1 MVVHAVVVR
10 AEPAEVRDRSARL
23 MPRDI
28 EPERLRQLVEK
39 GQLQLIEVL
48 PETEYAEEHIAG
60 AINIP
65 LKSMNR
71 SSVAALDASLPT
83 VVYCWDDI

>member
-1 MVVHAVVVR
+1 
-10 AEPAEVRDRSARL
+10 
-23 MPRDI
+23 MPREIDLDH
-28 EPERLRQLVEK
+28 LRELVD
-39 GQLQLIEVL
+39 GTQFQLIEVL

-71 SSVAALDASLPT
+71 SSVADLDPAFST

>member
-1 MVVHAVVVR
+1 
-10 AEPAEVRDRSARL
+10 

-28 EPERLRQLVEK
+28 KLDDLRELVE
-39 GQLQLIEVL
+39 GAQLQLIEVL
-48 PETEYAEEHIAG
+48 PETEYAEERIAG

-71 SSVAALDASLPT
+71 DSVADLDPSLPT

>member
-1 MVVHAVVVR
+1 
-10 AEPAEVRDRSARL
+10 
-23 MPRDI
+23 MPRDV
-28 EPERLRQLVEK
+28 ELDRLRQLVESTS
-39 GQLQLIEVL
+39 LQLIEVL

-71 SSVAALDASLPT
+71 DTVAELDPSLPT

>member
-1 MVVHAVVVR
+1 M
-10 AEPAEVRDRSARL
+10 
-23 MPRDI
+23 
-28 EPERLRQLVEK
+28 
-39 GQLQLIEVL
+39 IEVL

-71 SSVAALDASLPT
+71 SSVADLDPAFST